1 MKITKLLSLESVPA
15 PTLLA
20 RADKIVLTFDQR
32 VQAPATFTTV
42 AGAELENALGETRPL
57 EVDDVLV
64 DERGRFYVVK
74 AGVET
79 ILKVTGDMDL
89 MQQAVYALTARGI
102 RVAQAEGGFA
112 LPLND
117 QLKSLLENVGLTVT
131 PAEAPFE
138 PVPLPRHHGGCGC
151 GCGCGGHHHH
161 HHDGECGCGHHH
173 HDHEE
178 GECCCGHHH
187 DGDEEC
193 GCGHHHHDHEEGEC
207 CCGHH
212 HGEGE
217 ECGCGHHHHDHEEGE
232 CCCGHDHH
240 HEHEHHNH

>member
-1 MKITKLLSLESVPA
+1 MMKITKLLSLESVPA

-151 GCGCGGHHHH
+151 GCGGHHHH

-232 CCCGHDHH
+232 CCCGHDHN